1 MTSFDALIDATDE
14 LAAKWAAE
22 RPERQRRRHL
32 EHDDFAAL
40 ADAGLLRAIV
50 PLDQG
55 GMWTSAAQTAR
66 PLCGVLRTLAAADSS
81 VALVSAMHPAVLSFW
96 MASPDPDQPRW
107 EEQRRA
113 VAATA
118 YEGMQW
124 GTVTSEPGSG
134 GDIARTRTTAEPLD
148 GGAPAPRTNGQ
159 PEAPPGDR
167 HVLNGDKHFGSGLG
181 VTDFMFTTARPQGED
196 DPAAFVLDVRGLDLT
211 AGPVEVIAE
220 WDGAGMAATQSHAV
234 RLHDAPATRLAWC
247 GTLPELQLANGGF
260 VLALFTSVVLGVVDA
275 AVQEADRVLTPRRDS
290 LRPYEQLEWARP
302 DRPLGRGRRVRTPAR
317 HDRASRPHR
326 EPPRRPARE
335 GRRRRA
341 QRERPV
347 AAHPRDRWRRLHAA
361 VAVLPLVR
369 GRPSARLPAAAV
381 GARLRQPHRVLVTRR
396 ARDPTT
402 T

>member
-290 LRPYEQLEWARP
+290 LRPYEQLEWAR
-302 DRPLGRGRRVRTPAR
+302 
-317 HDRASRPHR
+317 
-326 EPPRRPARE
+326 
-335 GRRRRA
+335 A
-341 QRERPV
+341 QTDHWVAV
-347 AAHPRDRWRRLHAA
+347 AAYERLLDTIELVDPTESLRAGLHAKVA
-361 VAVLPLVR
+361 VAELSESVL
-369 GRPSARLPAAAV
+369 SRLT
-381 GARLRQPHRVLVTRR
+381 RVIGGGVYTRR
-396 ARDPTT
+396 SPFSHWYEDVRALGFLRPPWALAYDNLIAS
-402 T
+402 